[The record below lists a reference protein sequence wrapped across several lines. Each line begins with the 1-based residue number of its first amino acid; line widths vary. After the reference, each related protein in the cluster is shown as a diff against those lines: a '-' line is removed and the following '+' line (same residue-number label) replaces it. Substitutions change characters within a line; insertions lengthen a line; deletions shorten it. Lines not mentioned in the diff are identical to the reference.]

1 MRLATVSHSASPDGS
16 ATTTAA
22 VQVGDDWFALPAA
35 DLSELLRRAD
45 WRDIASATITAADAT
60 GGPSPLS
67 EPRFETV
74 VPSPAKVICCG
85 HNYTGHILEMGRELP
100 EYPTLFGK
108 YADTLCG
115 PTATISIAAAPDAVD
130 WEAELTVVIGTEIHA
145 VSEAEALD
153 AIAGYTVSNDV
164 SMRDWQKRTL
174 QWLQGK
180 AFNATTPIG
189 PVLVTTDEIDPVAGL
204 RIQCSVNGETVQD
217 GNTADLVFS
226 CAALVSYVSQFTTL
240 RPGDVILTGTPAG
253 VGSGMKPPRYLS
265 AGDVLET
272 SIEGIGSLRNVIT
285 A

>member
-1 MRLATVSHSASPDGS
+1 MRLATVSHTASPEGP
-16 ATTTAA
+16 ARTTAA
-22 VQVGDDWFALPAA
+22 VQVGDGWFALPATSV
-35 DLSELLRRAD
+35 SELLRDPNWRENAD
-45 WRDIASATITAADAT
+45 SISASAGTTKAPAA
-60 GGPSPLS
+60 LS

-74 VPSPAKVICCG
+74 VPTPSKVICCG
-85 HNYTGHILEMGRELP
+85 HNYTGHIVEMGRDLP

-115 PTATISIAAAPDAVD
+115 PTDDISIAAAPDAVD

-145 VSEAEALD
+145 VSEAEAGA

-180 AFNATTPIG
+180 AFNATTPTG
-189 PVLVTTDEIDPVAGL
+189 PVLVTTDEVDPVAGL
-204 RIQCSVNGETVQD
+204 RIQCRVNGETVQD
-217 GNTADLVFS
+217 GNTAELVFS

-240 RPGDVILTGTPAG
+240 RPGDLILTGTPAG
-253 VGSGMKPPRYLS
+253 VGSGMKPPRFLS

-272 SIEGIGSLRNVIT
+272 SIEGIGSLRNTIV